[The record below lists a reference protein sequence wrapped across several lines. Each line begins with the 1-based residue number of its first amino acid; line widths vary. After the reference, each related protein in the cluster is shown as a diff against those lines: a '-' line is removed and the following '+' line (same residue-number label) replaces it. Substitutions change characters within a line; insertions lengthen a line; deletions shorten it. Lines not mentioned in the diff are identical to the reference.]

1 MQKIKAVIFDLDD
14 TLFDCSGQLVEEARK
29 RAAKVLA
36 EKIPQATASELL
48 ERERQLHKK
57 FGPTFEVFDKICI
70 DFKVEGREACI
81 NSALHAYNSDEV
93 GEISLFPEATPLLKK
108 LGEKGI
114 KRVLVTSG
122 LHARQQRKIEILG
135 LDKLMDLTLIH
146 DLEKSPVSRERL
158 FKNVLKELSLQPDEV
173 LSVGDRIQR
182 EIRIGNKLGMITV
195 RVLHGRFKKL
205 KPKNDFEDP
214 DFEASKLSEVLGVID
229 SVEQGKARK
238 PRVVAIGGGTGL
250 PMVLSGLKEHTKN
263 ITAIVTVTDSG
274 RSSGMLRKDLN
285 ILPPGDLRNCL
296 VALSDSEQLLL
307 DLFGYRFD
315 NGGLEGHS
323 FGNLFIAA
331 LAKTTGS
338 FEKAIKE
345 ASRIL
350 AIRGKVLPSTLQDT
364 HVCAELENG
373 KIVEQEFNV
382 REPGKSPIRRVF
394 LKNEVKPLEEALE
407 EIGQADLIVLG
418 PGSLFTSI
426 LPNLLVKGMPEA
438 IRASKA
444 KKVYIPN
451 IMTQP
456 GQTDNFSLSMHLAWV
471 EKYLGE
477 GSVDIILLNSKRPS
491 EGLLKKYVKENA
503 FLVEN
508 DLEKL
513 PKGVKVV
520 EANLLEKESEQ
531 VLWQKQYLLRH
542 DPKKLGK
549 ALFKLA

>member
-1 MQKIKAVIFDLDD
+1 MSKIKLVIFDLDD
-14 TLFDCSGQLVEEARK
+14 TLFDCSGQLVDEARK
-29 RAAKVLA
+29 RAAKVLS
-36 EKIPQATASELL
+36 EKIPQASAVEIL
-48 ERERQLHKK
+48 EKERQLHKK
-57 FGPTFEVFDKICI
+57 FGPTFEVFDKICM
-70 DFKVEGREACI
+70 DFKVEGKEACI

-93 GEISLFPEATPLLKK
+93 GEISLFPETAPLLKK
-108 LGEKGI
+108 LEEMGI
-114 KRVLVTSG
+114 KKVLVTSG

-135 LDKLMDLTLIH
+135 LDKLMDLALIH

-158 FKNVLKELSLQPDEV
+158 FKNVLEKFSVKPDEV

-182 EIRIGNKLGMITV
+182 EIRIGNKLGMITA
-195 RVLHGRFKKL
+195 RMLHGRFKKL

-214 DFEASKLSEVLGVID
+214 DFEISKLSEVLGVID
-229 SVEQGKARK
+229 SVKQGKGRK
-238 PRVVAIGGGTGL
+238 PKVVAIGGGTGL

-263 ITAIVTVTDSG
+263 LTAIVTVTDSG

-307 DLFGYRFD
+307 DLFGYRFK

-323 FGNLFIAA
+323 FGNLFIAV

-350 AIRGKVLPSTLQDT
+350 AIKGKVLPSTLQDT
-364 HVCAELENG
+364 HICAELEDG

-382 REPGKSPIRRVF
+382 REPGKSPIKRVF
-394 LKNEVKPLEEALE
+394 LKNEVKPLDEALE
-407 EIGQADLIVLG
+407 AIKEADLIVLG

-426 LPNLLVKGMPEA
+426 LPNLLVKGMSKA
-438 IRASKA
+438 IGESKA

-456 GQTDNFSLSMHLAWV
+456 GQTDNFSLSMHV
-471 EKYLGE
+471 SQIEKYLGA
-477 GSVDIILLNSKRPS
+477 GSLDLVLLNSKKPS
-491 EGLLKKYVKENA
+491 EALLKKYVKEKA
-503 FLVEN
+503 FLVER

-513 PKGVKVV
+513 PKNVKVV
-520 EANLLEKESEQ
+520 EDDLLEKESEQ